1 MNSIGLDIGNHSIKL
16 VELRHTLKG
25 VFLTNFAIRELP
37 FEASAGVIAGKVKE
51 LFHEENIKPRKVTIG
66 VSGPQVAIRR
76 ISVPFM
82 PKKELKEAVRWEAG
96 KLISFP
102 LEKAVVDFQLS
113 GEIAEEGTRKLDL
126 IVAAAQGEFIENQLA
141 VIKVAGLKP
150 MGVGIIPHAL
160 WHCMQ
165 MVPVAREGVTALID
179 IGATKTSINIV
190 KDNRL
195 QFTREITTAGNDF
208 TEAIQEA
215 ATSEGAALDFAE
227 AEEIKKEY
235 GIPRE
240 KDIEWAKGHVP
251 LQKMS
256 FVIRPVLERLLSE
269 INRSFE
275 FYKSR
280 SKEKDVERIFI
291 SGGGAN
297 LKGLKEYLADQLRTG
312 VKLLTPF
319 EDMEPALAIATG
331 LALGRTKDINLL
343 PEEYRLLPKE
353 LVRKY
358 SPLILVCLVFF
369 VFLGLYLKVDSACTR
384 YREKLTF
391 KKAQLADLQPAN
403 IRFVQLKEIKKS
415 LDQEKDLL
423 PKVVPEQ
430 LPWEEI
436 LKEISHIIPKKTTL
450 TGIFFQA
457 KDTEKELRLEGVT
470 FGEDAKI
477 VESIYSIMQGLE
489 KSPFFSDVRSSFS
502 KGNNNYSEPGANF
515 EIRCLINHE
524 TSNK

>member
-1 MNSIGLDIGNHSIKL
+1 MNSIGLDIGTHSIKL
-16 VELRHTLKG
+16 VELKQTTKG
-25 VFLTNFAIRELP
+25 VFITNSAVKELP
-37 FEASAGVIAGKVKE
+37 LEASAGVITEKVKE
-51 LFHEENIKPRKVTIG
+51 LFREENIKPRKVTIG
-66 VSGPQVAIRR
+66 VSGSQVAIKR

-82 PKKELKEAVRWEAG
+82 PKKELREAVRWEAG

-113 GEIAEEGTRKLDL
+113 GEIAEKGTKKLDL
-126 IVAAAQGEFIENQLA
+126 IVAAAEREFIENQLA
-141 VIKVAGLKP
+141 VIKDAGLRP

-165 MVPVAREGVTALID
+165 MIPVGREGVTALID
-179 IGATKTSINIV
+179 IGAFKTSINIV

-215 ATSEGAALDFAE
+215 ATLEGAALGFAE

-240 KDIEWAKGHVP
+240 KDIEEAERHVS

-256 FVIRPVLERLLSE
+256 FVIRPVLERLISE

-275 FYKSR
+275 FYKSQ
-280 SKEKDVERIFI
+280 SKEEDVERIFI

-312 VKLLTPF
+312 VELLTPF

-331 LALGRTKDINLL
+331 LALGRAKEISLL
-343 PEEYRLLPKE
+343 PEEYRLVPKV
-353 LVRKY
+353 LVKKY
-358 SPLILVCLVFF
+358 SPLILVCLAFF
-369 VFLGLYLKVDSACTR
+369 VFSGLYLKLDRACTR
-384 YREKLTF
+384 YREELTF
-391 KKAQLADLQPAN
+391 KKARLADLQPAN
-403 IRFVQLKEIKKS
+403 IRFVQLKEIKKK
-415 LDQEKDLL
+415 LDQEKALL
-423 PKVVPEQ
+423 PKAVSEQ
-430 LPWEEI
+430 PPWEEI

-457 KDTEKELRLEGVT
+457 KDTEKELRLEGIT
-470 FGEDAKI
+470 FGENAER
-477 VESIYSIMQGLE
+477 VESIYNIMQGLE

-502 KGNNNYSEPGANF
+502 KENNNYSKPGANF
-515 EIRCLINHE
+515 EIRCKMLDAGY
-524 TSNK
+524 

>member
-1 MNSIGLDIGNHSIKL
+1 MNSIGLDIGTHSIKL
-16 VELRHTLKG
+16 VELRQTNKG
-25 VFLTNFAIRELP
+25 VFISNFA
-37 FEASAGVIAGKVKE
+37 VKE
-51 LFHEENIKPRKVTIG
+51 LPLEANTGVITEKLKELFREENIKPRKVTIG
-66 VSGPQVAIRR
+66 VSGSQVAIRR

-82 PKKELKEAVRWEAG
+82 PKKELREAARWEAG

-102 LEKAVVDFQLS
+102 LEKAVVDFQIS
-113 GEIAEEGTRKLDL
+113 GEIAEEGTKKLDL
-126 IVAAAQGEFIENQLA
+126 MVAAAQREFIENQLA
-141 VIKVAGLKP
+141 VIKVAGLRP
-150 MGVGIIPHAL
+150 VGVGIIPHAL

-165 MVPVAREGVTALID
+165 MIPVAREGVTALID
-179 IGATKTSINIV
+179 IGAAKTSINIV

-235 GIPRE
+235 GILGE
-240 KDIEWAKGHVP
+240 NNIEGAESRVP
-251 LQKMS
+251 LEKMS
-256 FVIRPVLERLLSE
+256 FVIRPVLERILSE

-280 SKEKDVERIFI
+280 SQEKDVERIFI

-312 VKLLTPF
+312 VELLTPF
-319 EDMEPALAIATG
+319 EKMEPALAIATG
-331 LALGRTKDINLL
+331 LALGRAKDINLL
-343 PEEYRLLPKE
+343 PEEYRLVPKE
-353 LVRKY
+353 LVKKY
-358 SPLILVCLVFF
+358 SPLVLACLVFF
-369 VFLGLYLKVDSACTR
+369 VFFGLYLKLDRACTR
-384 YREKLTF
+384 YREELTF

-403 IRFVQLKEIKKS
+403 IRFVRLREIKKR
-415 LDQEKDLL
+415 LDQEKALL
-423 PKVVPEQ
+423 PKVVSEQ

-436 LKEISHIIPKKTTL
+436 LKEISHIIPEKTTL

-457 KDTEKELRLEGVT
+457 KNAGKELRLEGIT

-477 VESIYSIMQGLE
+477 VESIYNIMQGLE

-502 KGNNNYSEPGANF
+502 KGNNNYSEPGADF

-524 TSNK
+524 TSSK